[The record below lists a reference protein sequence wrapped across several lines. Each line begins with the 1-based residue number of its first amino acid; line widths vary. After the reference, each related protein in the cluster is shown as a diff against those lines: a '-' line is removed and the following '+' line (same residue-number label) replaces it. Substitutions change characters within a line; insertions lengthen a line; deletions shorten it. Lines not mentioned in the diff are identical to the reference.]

1 VKYGA
6 LIASLILIPHPTTSA
21 QGTHKSA
28 VQSVTFSAPVL
39 SNTQSNYLS
48 QVTAGDLTHNGLADL
63 AIVNI
68 ILGAA
73 SIYSVGAGTGFF
85 PIWKF
90 APSPLGPGSVVLA
103 DVNGDGNLDIITSDN
118 LYGSLTIGFG
128 DGQGNFPSSETLNTS
143 DFYGPLAVA
152 DLTNNGI
159 ADIIGLGF
167 GNVAVVLGTG
177 NGQFQPEIQFGT
189 GGVEP
194 WALAIADVNHDGV
207 PDLIIANI
215 GNYSSNHKPYGSVT
229 VLLGRGDGRFQ
240 APRRY
245 FAGRNPSSIALADF
259 NGDGNVDIA
268 VTNLNLGLSIL
279 LGDGKGG
286 FSAPAALFPGLY
298 AGSVVAA
305 DFNGDGKQDLALITG
320 SPGQVTLLLGNGDGT
335 FQAPQFFV
343 TGINAIQVVAADFNG
358 DGKPDVATIDSN
370 ELEGKVSVLLNTT
383 P

>member
-68 ILGAA
+68 NPGCSFHLLGRSRHWLLSHLEIRAQ
-73 SIYSVGAGTGFF
+73 SPGSRKRGAGRRERRRQSRHHHIGY
-85 PIWKF
+85 
-90 APSPLGPGSVVLA
+90 
-103 DVNGDGNLDIITSDN
+103 

-143 DFYGPLAVA
+143 DFYGPLAVG

-177 NGQFQPEIQFGT
+177 KWRRQ
-189 GGVEP
+189 
-194 WALAIADVNHDGV
+194 ARRCDD
-207 PDLIIANI
+207 
-215 GNYSSNHKPYGSVT
+215 
-229 VLLGRGDGRFQ
+229 RFER
-240 APRRY
+240 A
-245 FAGRNPSSIALADF
+245 
-259 NGDGNVDIA
+259 
-268 VTNLNLGLSIL
+268 
-279 LGDGKGG
+279 
-286 FSAPAALFPGLY
+286 
-298 AGSVVAA
+298 
-305 DFNGDGKQDLALITG
+305 
-320 SPGQVTLLLGNGDGT
+320 
-335 FQAPQFFV
+335 
-343 TGINAIQVVAADFNG
+343 
-358 DGKPDVATIDSN
+358 
-370 ELEGKVSVLLNTT
+370 
-383 P
+383 